1 MKQNRKIL
9 YIVTE
14 YKEGM
19 RPYALSILKRVMNTE
34 SHAVIVIREERYKKD
49 FTDFPQDK
57 IHFVNYPEGKLNR
70 ILFRVHPGALLKK
83 INELIASV
91 KPDLLYTMTEELVLA
106 YRIKRIMKSVNVLHT
121 VHDAIQHD
129 IKYESLRKYLNYK
142 LFINIPNRIMFTKCQ
157 NLVTN
162 SLSQFNYLRERF
174 PEKEVFYFNFPTLVT
189 PQIEN
194 GKDAVPELKG
204 VENYILFF
212 GNVQLYKGVHLLY
225 DMYSKH
231 PELQQYPLVVAG
243 KGDSYFPV
251 DSNLK
256 NVYFINRFI
265 EDSELNDL
273 FAKAAVTVYPYI
285 SATQSGVLSLS
296 SFYGKK
302 MLLSDV
308 PYFKSIAT
316 DVTGVKISDVKNRN
330 VFAADLKALIES
342 DTNTF
347 AFYKNT
353 YSPSGMDESIENA
366 ISAVCAKR

>member
-1 MKQNRKIL
+1 MKQSRKIL
-9 YIVTE
+9 YIITE

-19 RPYALSILKRVMNTE
+19 RPYALSVLKRVMNAE
-34 SHAVIVIREERYKKD
+34 SHAVIVIRSNKYKKD
-49 FTDFPQDK
+49 FADYPKDK
-57 IHFVNYPEGKLNR
+57 IHFINYPSSKLNR
-70 ILFRVHPGALLKK
+70 IIFRIQPTVLLNK

-106 YRIKRIMKSVNVLHT
+106 YKINQISKSVKVLHT

-129 IKYESLRKYLNYK
+129 MKYESLKKYLNYK

-162 SLSQFNYLRERF
+162 SMSQFNYLRERF
-174 PEKEVFYFNFPTLVT
+174 PEKKVFYFNFPTLVT
-189 PQIEN
+189 PEIEN
-194 GKDAVPELKG
+194 GTDKVPELKG
-204 VENYILFF
+204 VDKYILFF

-225 DMYSKH
+225 EMYNKH
-231 PELQQYPLVVAG
+231 PELQKYPLVIAG
-243 KGDSYFPV
+243 KGDAYFPV
-251 DSNLK
+251 DNKLK

-273 FAKAAVTVYPYI
+273 FTNAAVTVYPYI

-316 DVTGVKISDVKNRN
+316 DVNGVNISNVKDSDA
-330 VFAADLKALIES
+330 FAADLNTLINS
-342 DTNTF
+342 DADTF
-347 AFYKNT
+347 EFYKNT
-353 YSPSGMDESIENA
+353 YSPSGMDKGIEEA
-366 ISAVCAKR
+366 VSAVCNKH